1 MSEYEVRINRFRIA
15 AAGNFSCYPKG
26 ASRRPYSAIFC
37 FFPIGT
43 TTDNFNYNQKN
54 EDRTFSTT
62 ANVYPVSAFQTGNA
76 PIFKHQ
82 HRTQFSYQPIKFC
95 LLFSLTISNSPLG
108 QIVYI
113 CPPPGECGDLFS
125 GPPGFFGINFSD
137 PEIFF
142 SARLTD
148 YISPWA
154 GNNAVAP

>member
-1 MSEYEVRINRFRIA
+1 MGRQQCCGPMRPIGGGRVPGGSGSYGEKLIVQCLGAEKQFAVSGTGCHIKGSRKAAPALRARFLRSYVPLRPIRA
-15 AAGNFSCYPKG
+15 KACSPAPYPD
-26 ASRRPYSAIFC
+26 SRRKLSP
-37 FFPIGT
+37 PT
-43 TTDNFNYNQKN
+43 N
-54 EDRTFSTT
+54 
-62 ANVYPVSAFQTGNA
+62 
-76 PIFKHQ
+76 
-82 HRTQFSYQPIKFC
+82 
-95 LLFSLTISNSPLG
+95 SNSPLG